1 VRMVS
6 ATRISKIVGVSEE
19 EIINKSLIS
28 FIEREIRLAEA
39 DIADIRERYNVISKE
54 ELYEAI
60 KSKKIA
66 SHPAWEDYIVWKNK
80 ERYVEDLN
88 RWDNAPDHP
97 ELHTFSKHFHNGSN
111 KDVKESKLD
120 EDCEKAIRDVLG
132 FIRRKLVEYKWV

>member
-1 VRMVS
+1 MVS
-6 ATRISKIVGVSEE
+6 VTRISKIVGVSEE

-28 FIEREIRLAEA
+28 FIEREIRLAEV

-80 ERYVEDLN
+80 ERYVEDL
-88 RWDNAPDHP
+88 
-97 ELHTFSKHFHNGSN
+97 KGQ
-111 KDVKESKLD
+111 VKSTK
-120 EDCEKAIRDVLG
+120 
-132 FIRRKLVEYKWV
+132 

>member
-1 VRMVS
+1 MLMLQAFVFQQNIILRLQKERLKKIMVS

-19 EIINKSLIS
+19 ELINRSLIS

-60 KSKKIA
+60 KAKKIA

-80 ERYVEDLN
+80 ERYIEDL
-88 RWDNAPDHP
+88 
-97 ELHTFSKHFHNGSN
+97 
-111 KDVKESKLD
+111 KEQAK
-120 EDCEKAIRDVLG
+120 
-132 FIRRKLVEYKWV
+132 FIR